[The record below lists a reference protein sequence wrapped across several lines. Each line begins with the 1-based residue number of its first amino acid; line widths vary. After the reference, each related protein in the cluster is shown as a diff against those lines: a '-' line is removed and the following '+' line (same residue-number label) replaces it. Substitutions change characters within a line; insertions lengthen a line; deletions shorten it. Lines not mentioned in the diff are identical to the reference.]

1 MKTMRLI
8 CSFFLLILLLLAEV
22 QVAGS
27 LWDIEK
33 EQKPVVQKPVSCPK
47 SSGDDATV
55 LKQFVGKLLQK
66 FQPFMVAGQNDEK
79 IQFYMEMKLS
89 QIDLSKCSSYLANES
104 EDIFEVE
111 EVLTSMLGN
120 INSDDKILLNKLP
133 LTFLEKY
140 SYAFA
145 VVLLIIFVAFL
156 AFSLTFVRL
165 TFGILIKWLLFLVF
179 MVSFLWNW
187 YFLYQEN
194 MSKYRTAIENGPPE
208 KCKENYTSSLWESF
222 MSSIS
227 ETFHMPVDE
236 CEEYYLITS
245 ISPAFRV
252 PPTEALSFCIV
263 NTMLKPLASLG
274 KNIGLFLQQLSQYIP
289 FHLQIVALIFILII
303 ILFSIVIY
311 NGYSVSTLLL
321 TLTPPPPEPSSDCQ
335 GSIEIK
341 EKLDRIL
348 LHLERLPNSDDAK
361 DMREVIMKSIKQI
374 LESKQA
380 QPRIEQSLASGDAP
394 GNIG

>member
-1 MKTMRLI
+1 
-8 CSFFLLILLLLAEV
+8 
-22 QVAGS
+22 
-27 LWDIEK
+27 
-33 EQKPVVQKPVSCPK
+33 
-47 SSGDDATV
+47 
-55 LKQFVGKLLQK
+55 
-66 FQPFMVAGQNDEK
+66 
-79 IQFYMEMKLS
+79 
-89 QIDLSKCSSYLANES
+89 
-104 EDIFEVE
+104 
-111 EVLTSMLGN
+111 
-120 INSDDKILLNKLP
+120 
-133 LTFLEKY
+133 
-140 SYAFA
+140 
-145 VVLLIIFVAFL
+145 
-156 AFSLTFVRL
+156 
-165 TFGILIKWLLFLVF
+165 
-179 MVSFLWNW
+179 
-187 YFLYQEN
+187 
-194 MSKYRTAIENGPPE
+194 
-208 KCKENYTSSLWESF
+208 
-222 MSSIS
+222 
-227 ETFHMPVDE
+227 MPVDE
-236 CEEYYLITS
+236 CEEYHLITS

-321 TLTPPPPEPSSDCQ
+321 TLTPPPPEPSSDSQ